1 MQIVA
6 VFPLV
11 FREGLTANAA
21 KLSLRVP
28 LSQLTVFQRLK
39 ELGDIPRRPA
49 ESWIAGWKVGL
60 LDSLELVP
68 GMIVFRI
75 VVVDE
80 TSLQIHHLGN
90 EPFPVFQGG
99 MDARLDVGKRNFGS
113 VGENGLTMLLP
124 VARIAIQVLKQ
135 NIPCFIS
142 HIGIPPYELWCK
154 KATPVGFQQL
164 LLGIIWGSY
173 FIPSTLVYYS

>member
-1 MQIVA
+1 
-6 VFPLV
+6 
-11 FREGLTANAA
+11 
-21 KLSLRVP
+21 
-28 LSQLTVFQRLK
+28 
-39 ELGDIPRRPA
+39 
-49 ESWIAGWKVGL
+49 
-60 LDSLELVP
+60 
-68 GMIVFRI
+68 MIVLRI
-75 VVVDE
+75 VVADE
-80 TSLQIHHLGN
+80 TSFQIHHLGN
-90 EPFPVFQGG
+90 EPFPIFQGG
-99 MDARLDVGKRNFGS
+99 VDARLDIGQGDFGG